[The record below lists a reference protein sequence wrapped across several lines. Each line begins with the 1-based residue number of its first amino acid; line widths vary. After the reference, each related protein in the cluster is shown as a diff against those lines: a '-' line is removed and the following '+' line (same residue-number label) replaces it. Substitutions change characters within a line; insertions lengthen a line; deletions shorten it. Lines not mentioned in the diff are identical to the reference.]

1 MKTDLLGLGN
11 LWIRKQLSPL
21 LAEIYFPPNNKCLTK
36 IITLLYYFLLLE
48 GYTYVFPGIKKR
60 QIYLSLSLCNY
71 LLDMHTQSSFSDGPS
86 IYS

>member
-1 MKTDLLGLGN
+1 MLDHNYYPSILLFAFGGLY
-11 LWIRKQLSPL
+11 ICIPR
-21 LAEIYFPPNNKCLTK
+21 NK
-36 IITLLYYFLLLE
+36 
-48 GYTYVFPGIKKR
+48 KKR